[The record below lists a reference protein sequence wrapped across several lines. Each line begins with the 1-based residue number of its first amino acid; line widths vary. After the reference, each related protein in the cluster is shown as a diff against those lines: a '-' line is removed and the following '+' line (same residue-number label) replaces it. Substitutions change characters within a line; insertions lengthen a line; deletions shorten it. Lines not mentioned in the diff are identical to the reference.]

1 MKVDHLESMV
11 RTKIVEFKMET
22 IIVTLIRI
30 KIKVEWKIK
39 VEQAGFKI
47 RVELV
52 GSKSGVRIIL
62 KMKII

>member
-30 KIKVEWKIK
+30 KIKVDWRIK
-39 VEQAGFKI
+39 VEQVGFKI
-47 RVELV
+47 KAE
-52 GSKSGVRIIL
+52 
-62 KMKII
+62 

>member
-1 MKVDHLESMV
+1 
-11 RTKIVEFKMET
+11 MET
-22 IIVTLIRI
+22 IATLIRI
-30 KIKVEWKIK
+30 KIKVDWKIK
-39 VEQAGFKI
+39 VEQVGFKI